1 MSISL
6 YQLSYLLTN
15 LFSIAIL
22 HRLMNTFFEKKTT
35 KRFVCIMSYLF
46 YFVLTSIV
54 YLFFDI
60 PTLTLIVN
68 WLIIFLITLN
78 YESSMQNRVFVSVNI
93 IFFMS
98 ITEIIVGV
106 CSGYFRFSFFE
117 KGNYRDIMG
126 LMISKISAYMIA
138 IMFQKFKALKKNEQ
152 VSPFEW
158 VASLSIG
165 HNYDFRGYDHPI

>member
-68 WLIIFLITLN
+68 
-78 YESSMQNRVFVSVNI
+78 
-93 IFFMS
+93 
-98 ITEIIVGV
+98 
-106 CSGYFRFSFFE
+106 
-117 KGNYRDIMG
+117 
-126 LMISKISAYMIA
+126 
-138 IMFQKFKALKKNEQ
+138 
-152 VSPFEW
+152 
-158 VASLSIG
+158 
-165 HNYDFRGYDHPI
+165 